1 MPKDYSFLK
10 RFFSVL
16 FTDRDIVDSGMNST
30 APEPSIEPFGDQLL
44 GISHPRD
51 WDTPE
56 DTLSTTTAQ
65 DNTQKTEEIPV
76 QTPQKAEKPKK
87 LRDFL
92 IEK

>member
-16 FTDRDIVDSGMNST
+16 FTDRDIVDSETSPIT
-30 APEPSIEPFGDQLL
+30 AESSEEPLQNTSFDTPLT
-44 GISHPRD
+44 HD
-51 WDTPE
+51 WDTAE
-56 DTLSTTTAQ
+56 DAARVTIE
-65 DNTQKTEEIPV
+65 NNVQKIEEKPV
-76 QTPQKAEKPKK
+76 QTPQKSEKPKK